1 MTRIL
6 IPVEDRRF
14 GQAQVEF
21 LSKHELA
28 PDTHFTLLTV
38 IVPIVAPDYGFAVPH
53 HFLEAIATEDEAAS
67 VKLLNDLAK
76 ELHEQFPN
84 AVIETLIE
92 TGRPVYEICR
102 VAKDGNYDWIV
113 LGSHGRSGLDKFFL
127 GSVSLSVINHAH
139 CSVSI
144 VRLDSRQKLQSTK
157 AIAETAKV

>member
-6 IPVEDRRF
+6 VPVEDRRF

-21 LSKHELA
+21 LRKHELA

-38 IVPIVAPDYGFAVPH
+38 IVPIVTPDYGFAVPH
-53 HFLEAIATEDEAAS
+53 HYLEAIAAEDEAGS
-67 VKLLNDLAK
+67 VKLLNDLVK
-76 ELHEQFPN
+76 ELQEQFPE
-84 AVIETLIE
+84 ALIETQIE

-102 VAKDGNYDWIV
+102 VAKEGNYDWIV

-144 VRLDSRQKLQSTK
+144 VRLNSQYKLLDAK
-157 AIAETAKV
+157 AIAETAKA